1 MPHFSTKRVVELTA
15 DQAFSIA
22 ADVGSYKDFLPLLG
36 RSALRGPRTQAGEE
50 ELFTADLQIAYEK
63 LGFRETFT
71 SQVTTNAVKRNVIAT
86 SSDGPLK
93 SLKAVWQIVEL
104 SPNKSEVSIT
114 VDYALKNAMLQL
126 VAGGMM
132 DFAAQK
138 ILSAFE
144 ERGRVLFKAFSSDQL
159 KPQA

>member
-1 MPHFSTKRVVELTA
+1 MSHFSTKRIVYLTA
-15 DQAFSIA
+15 DQAFAIA

-36 RSALRGPRTQAGEE
+36 RSSVRGPRTQIGDN
-50 ELFTADLQIAYEK
+50 ELFSADLQIAYEK

-71 SQVTTNAVKRNVIAT
+71 SQVTCNALKRTVIAT

-104 SPNKSEVSIT
+104 AANKAEVSVT
-114 VDYALKNAMLQL
+114 VDYTLKNLMLQM

-138 ILSAFE
+138 ILTAFE
-144 ERGRVLFKAFSSDQL
+144 ERGRELFMAVPSGLPST
-159 KPQA
+159 